1 VAKLKSGDRA
11 GDKADMDKGGPHRRH
26 YPLPSFQMQC
36 VLESTMGTCMRRLVV
51 VLAAL
56 TLVACSRDPN
66 VAKKR
71 YLENGNKYFAK
82 GKFKEASIMYRNALQ
97 KDQRYGLAY
106 YHLAL
111 TDLKLGRVPNA
122 LGELRRALELIPKD
136 QPEHVESEVRLA
148 EVYIAFTREDQFLNE
163 VDGIVKD
170 LFARDANSYDG
181 HRLAAELD
189 FVRAQA
195 GFRSGHPEQTQKL
208 LDESI
213 AEYRKAASI
222 RPPAPSLTMQL
233 ARALAADRQYAEAEQ
248 LYKQLIDKDKT
259 LTLGYTELYSV
270 YLVQHRIADAEQIL
284 KAGAANNPKQ
294 VNLLVLLAG
303 FYSGL
308 KRHAEMVEVLNR
320 IKSHVKD
327 FDRAYLLVGDFYFRN
342 GDSDE
347 ALAQYKEG
355 MAADPK
361 QKATYQK
368 RMIEVFMHQG
378 KRTEA
383 SDINAAILKDN
394 PKDSDARGL
403 QASLLLDRGDVQKAI
418 SELQA
423 VVNAAPDNFV
433 ARYNLGRAHIARGEW
448 EQARQQ
454 FTESIRERPDYI
466 PGRLA
471 LAQLQVM
478 QRQYEAALESVNAI
492 LGLDKKNGPARMIEA
507 SAFVGLKKY
516 AEARQLILAMQQTN
530 PSSADV
536 TFSLGMVDLHEEK
549 YKEAE
554 ENFRKAYQQNPKDVR
569 GLVGL
574 VEVLARQNKYD
585 QAIQILQEE
594 LAKDPKRNDLRTALG
609 NISVRAGNFDMG
621 IAQFQKVLDTL
632 DKNSKARG
640 QVYLRIGETYRRK
653 GDFGA
658 AVTALYKAR
667 EALPENSR
675 VVTTLAQALDGA
687 GRKPEAVQ
695 TWEQAIKL
703 DPRNGVAL
711 NNLAFLLA
719 ESGGDLDQALTYAQR
734 AAQMM
739 PAMNEVSDTLGWI
752 YLKKNLSDNATDIF
766 QRLVTKAPGN
776 STYRYHLGMALS
788 QKGDRPRAIKEL
800 QQALHS
806 NPSKEEEGKIRDLIG
821 KLG

>member
-1 VAKLKSGDRA
+1 MKRW
-11 GDKADMDKGGPHRRH
+11 
-26 YPLPSFQMQC
+26 
-36 VLESTMGTCMRRLVV
+36 VV

-56 TLVACSRDPN
+56 TLLACSRDPN

-71 YLENGNKYFAK
+71 YLENGDKYFAK
-82 GKFKEASIMYRNALQ
+82 GKYKEASIMYRNALQ

-111 TDLKLGRVPNA
+111 TDLKLGRAPNA
-122 LGELRRALELIPKD
+122 IGELRRAVELIPKD
-136 QPEHVESEVRLA
+136 QTEHVDSEVKLA
-148 EVYIAFTREDQFLNE
+148 EIYIAFTREDQFLNE

-170 LFARDANSYDG
+170 LFTRDANSYDG
-181 HRLAAELD
+181 HRLTADLD
-189 FVRAQA
+189 YLRAQVSF
-195 GFRSGHPEQTQKL
+195 GSGNRDRTKKL
-208 LDESI
+208 LDDSI
-213 AEYRKAASI
+213 VEYRKAVSMK
-222 RPPAPSLTMQL
+222 PPTPTLTMKL
-233 ARALAADRQYAEAEQ
+233 AQALTADRQYPEAEQ

-259 LTLGYTELYSV
+259 FTQPYTQLFRLYV
-270 YLVQHRIADAEQIL
+270 VQNRVADAEQIL

-303 FYSGL
+303 FYSNL
-308 KRHAEMVEVLNR
+308 KRHSDMVAVLDR
-320 IKSHVKD
+320 IKSHAKD

-342 GDSDE
+342 GDSDQ

-368 RMIEVFMHQG
+368 RMIEVLMRLD
-378 KRTEA
+378 KRSDA
-383 SDINAAILKDN
+383 ADINAAILKEN

-403 QASLLLDRGDVQKAI
+403 QASMLLDRGEVQKAI

-433 ARYNLGRAHIARGEW
+433 ARFNLGRAHVARGEL

-454 FTESIRERPDYI
+454 FSEAIRERPDYV

-471 LAQLQVM
+471 LAQLEVM
-478 QRQYEAALESVNAI
+478 QRQYDAALESVNAVLRI
-492 LGLDKKNGPARMIEA
+492 DKKNGPARMIEA
-507 SAFVGLKKY
+507 SAYVGQKKY
-516 AEARQLILAMQQTN
+516 AEARQLIETMQQSN
-530 PSSADV
+530 PNSADV
-536 TFSLGMVDLHEEK
+536 TFSLGMIDLHEQK

-554 ENFRKAYQQNPKDVR
+554 DTFRKAYQQNPKDSR

-574 VEVLARQNKYD
+574 VESLARQNKYD
-585 QAIQILQEE
+585 EATQVLQQE
-594 LAKDPKRNDLRTALG
+594 LAKDPKNIDLLIALG
-609 NISVRAGNFDMG
+609 NIAVRSGNFDLG
-621 IAQFQKVLDTL
+621 ISQFQKVLDTL
-632 DKNSKARG
+632 DKNSKIRG
-640 QVYLRIGETYRRK
+640 QVYLRMGETYRRK
-653 GDFGA
+653 GDLNGA
-658 AVTALYKAR
+658 VAALYKAK
-667 EALPENSR
+667 EVLPDNSL
-675 VVTTLAQALDGA
+675 VVSTLAQALDIA

-695 TWEQAIKL
+695 TWEQAVKL
-703 DPRNGVAL
+703 DPRNAVAL
-711 NNLAFLLA
+711 NNLAFLMA

-734 AAQMM
+734 AEQMM
-739 PAMNEVSDTLGWI
+739 PSMNEVSDTLGWI
-752 YLKKNLSDNATDIF
+752 YLKKNLSDNAMDIF
-766 QRLVTKAPGN
+766 QRLVTRAPDN

>member
-1 VAKLKSGDRA
+1 MKRW
-11 GDKADMDKGGPHRRH
+11 
-26 YPLPSFQMQC
+26 
-36 VLESTMGTCMRRLVV
+36 VV

-56 TLVACSRDPN
+56 TLLACSRDPN

-71 YLENGNKYFAK
+71 YLENGDKYFAK
-82 GKFKEASIMYRNALQ
+82 GKYKEASIMYRNALQ

-111 TDLKLGRVPNA
+111 TDLKLGRAPNA
-122 LGELRRALELIPKD
+122 IGELRRAVELIPKD
-136 QPEHVESEVRLA
+136 QTEHVDSEVKLA
-148 EVYIAFTREDQFLNE
+148 EIYIAFTREDQFLNE

-170 LFARDANSYDG
+170 LFTRDANSYDG
-181 HRLAAELD
+181 HRLTADLD
-189 FVRAQA
+189 YLRAQVSF
-195 GFRSGHPEQTQKL
+195 GSGNRDRTKKL
-208 LDESI
+208 LDDSI
-213 AEYRKAASI
+213 VEYRKAVSMK
-222 RPPAPSLTMQL
+222 PPTPTLTMKL
-233 ARALAADRQYAEAEQ
+233 AQALTADRQYPEAEQ

-259 LTLGYTELYSV
+259 FTQPYTQLFRLYV
-270 YLVQHRIADAEQIL
+270 VQNRVADAEQIL

-303 FYSGL
+303 FYSNL
-308 KRHAEMVEVLNR
+308 KRHSDMVAVLDR
-320 IKSHVKD
+320 IKSHAKD

-342 GDSDE
+342 GDSDQ

-368 RMIEVFMHQG
+368 RMIEVLMRLD
-378 KRTEA
+378 KRSDA
-383 SDINAAILKDN
+383 ADINAAILKEN

-403 QASLLLDRGDVQKAI
+403 QASMLLDRGEVQKAI

-433 ARYNLGRAHIARGEW
+433 ARFNLGRAHVARGEL

-454 FTESIRERPDYI
+454 FSEAIRERPDYV

-471 LAQLQVM
+471 LAQLEVM
-478 QRQYEAALESVNAI
+478 QRQYDAALESVNAVLRI
-492 LGLDKKNGPARMIEA
+492 DKKNGPARMIEA
-507 SAFVGLKKY
+507 SAYVGQKKY
-516 AEARQLILAMQQTN
+516 AEARQLIETMQQSN
-530 PSSADV
+530 PNSADV
-536 TFSLGMVDLHEEK
+536 TFSLGMIDLHEQK

-554 ENFRKAYQQNPKDVR
+554 DTFRKAYQQNPKDSR

-574 VEVLARQNKYD
+574 VESLARQNKYD
-585 QAIQILQEE
+585 EATQVLQQE
-594 LAKDPKRNDLRTALG
+594 LVKDPKNIDLLIALG
-609 NISVRAGNFDMG
+609 NIAVRSGNFDLG
-621 IAQFQKVLDTL
+621 ISQFQKVLDTL
-632 DKNSKARG
+632 DKNSKIRG
-640 QVYLRIGETYRRK
+640 QVYLRMGETYRRK
-653 GDFGA
+653 GDLNGA
-658 AVTALYKAR
+658 VAALYKAK
-667 EALPENSR
+667 EVLPDNSL
-675 VVTTLAQALDGA
+675 VVSTLAQALDIA

-695 TWEQAIKL
+695 TWEQAVKL
-703 DPRNGVAL
+703 DPRNAVAL
-711 NNLAFLLA
+711 NNLAFLMA

-734 AAQMM
+734 AEQMM
-739 PAMNEVSDTLGWI
+739 PSMNEVSDTLGWI
-752 YLKKNLSDNATDIF
+752 YLKKNLSDNAMDIF
-766 QRLVTKAPGN
+766 QRLVTRAPDN